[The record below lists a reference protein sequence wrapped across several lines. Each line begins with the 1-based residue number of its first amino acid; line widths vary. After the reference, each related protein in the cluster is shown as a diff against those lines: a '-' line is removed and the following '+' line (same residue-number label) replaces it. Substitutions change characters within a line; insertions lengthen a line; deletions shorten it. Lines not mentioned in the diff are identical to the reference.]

1 MTTQQTVR
9 VYSKTN
15 CMQCRLTEKWLTE
28 HKVPYIHDS
37 AEDDGVIAAAHELGI
52 AAAPIVVVQK
62 PDKDSPSGFI
72 DEVWGGFRPDL
83 LDKHVDTEGF
93 AA

>member
-9 VYSKTN
+9 VYSKPA
-15 CMQCRLTEKWLTE
+15 CVQCRMTEKWLTE

-37 AEDDGVIAAAHELGI
+37 AEDDGVIAAALELGI
-52 AAAPIVVVQK
+52 SAAPIVVVQT
-62 PDKDSPSGFI
+62 PDPSSPAGYV
-72 DEVWGGFRPDL
+72 DEVWGGFRPDML
-83 LDKHVDTEGF
+83 EQHIDTSVF